1 MKEDRL
7 SENVEREED
16 PRIELYRTALQDVRY
31 ILETYGAQH
40 PAEAWETIRK
50 IVYNKKLKISNH

>member
-1 MKEDRL
+1 MKKEQI
-7 SENVEREED
+7 EEETEREED